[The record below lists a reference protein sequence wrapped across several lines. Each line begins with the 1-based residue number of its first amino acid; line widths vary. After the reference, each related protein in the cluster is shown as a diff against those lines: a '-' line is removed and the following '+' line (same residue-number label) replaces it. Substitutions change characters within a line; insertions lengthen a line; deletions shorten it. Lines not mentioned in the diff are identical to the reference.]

1 MKRRVT
7 AWYSLCSA
15 VLGFALTATG
25 CADNQ
30 IGRICLNPS
39 APVKNGV
46 TFVNPAPDCPS
57 RLCMITPKSTV
68 APPDTSHFTSELSIC
83 TAECNTDD
91 DCGSAYTDRSRCPR
105 YVCAVASVVPGEENF
120 CCKKLCVCEYD
131 LQAGF
136 NKDGS
141 GAPLERD
148 KFGVPIPKFCL
159 PGAPSPTAGQPR
171 NCPYI
176 EPAAK

>member
-7 AWYSLCSA
+7 AWSTFCSA
-15 VLGFALTATG
+15 MLGFVLTAVG

-39 APVKNGV
+39 AMVKNGV

-57 RLCMITPKSTV
+57 RLCMITPKSAA
-68 APPDTSHFTSELSIC
+68 APADNSHSTSELSVC
-83 TAECNTDD
+83 TAECNSDD
-91 DCGSAYTDRSRCPR
+91 DCGNADKSRCPR
-105 YVCAVASVVPGEENF
+105 DVCAVASVVPGEENF
-120 CCKKLCVCEYD
+120 CCKKLCICEYD

-141 GAPLERD
+141 GAPLDRD